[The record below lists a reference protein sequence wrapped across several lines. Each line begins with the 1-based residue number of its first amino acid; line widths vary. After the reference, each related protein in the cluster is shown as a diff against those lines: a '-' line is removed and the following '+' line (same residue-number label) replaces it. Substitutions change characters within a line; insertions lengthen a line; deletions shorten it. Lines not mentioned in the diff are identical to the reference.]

1 MSLPRVHP
9 AFSLLGV
16 LLLVA
21 AASPVP
27 APAQEPPGGT
37 APEQTDPPR
46 EPGEPISAEAEAEAE
61 SDEAA
66 AESEETPPR
75 GVFEEAIQVKVVNV
89 QVFVRDKRG
98 NPITG
103 LTKDD
108 FELFEDGKPV
118 PITNFY
124 EVREG
129 ERTDRPEEPEES
141 GPGVPIRT
149 HPELDPRASQVPEDE
164 RLHLIIYIDNF
175 NIRPFNRNRVFRHL
189 REFLRTHVSR
199 ADRVM
204 LVSYNRSLKVE
215 RGFTSDPTLISNAL
229 YGLEKHTGG
238 RVQLDSEERDLL
250 RDIDEAR
257 DPLQMEGRIRMH
269 AESVYND
276 LQFTLDSLKELTM
289 SLAGIPGR
297 KAVLYVSDGLP
308 MRPGEEFFYAADDK
322 VRESAGSGSFAGF
335 ETNLLQSLQY
345 DASRR
350 FRDLTNAA
358 NANDV
363 TFYTLDAA
371 GLRTSSLVSAES
383 RSYNTNFSTTYESI
397 KVQNLQS
404 TLLYMADRTGGEAI
418 INTNNVSGGL
428 ERVAADFTHYYSLG
442 YSPGHAGNGRAYKIE
457 VEVNQKGA
465 RVRHRMGYRD
475 KSVET
480 EMADRTLASLRYG
493 YENNEMGIQLERGEE
508 IRRSDGNYVVHLLL
522 KIPIGELELL
532 PTSEGYLARVRVWV
546 QAADDEGGISPVQ
559 ANVVQW
565 SPIPEDELERARQ
578 GYYVYQLPLIMRD
591 GQQRLSIGVRDD
603 LAARTSFLN
612 RALLVGS

>member
-1 MSLPRVHP
+1 MSSPRVQT
-9 AFSLLGV
+9 ACSIFGI
-16 LLLVA
+16 LLLA
-21 AASPVP
+21 TTLVP
-27 APAQEPPGGT
+27 ALAQEPPSSTSPERPEAVPDDDLEGT
-37 APEQTDPPR
+37 SE
-46 EPGEPISAEAEAEAE
+46 GAEAE
-61 SDEAA
+61 SDEVQ
-66 AESEETPPR
+66 PR
-75 GVFEEAIQVKVVNV
+75 GVFEEAVQVKIVNV
-89 QVFVRDKRG
+89 QVFVRDKQG

-103 LTKDD
+103 LSKDD
-108 FELFEDGKPV
+108 FELYEDGKPM

-124 EVREG
+124 EMLGG
-129 ERTDRPEEPEES
+129 ERTDRQEEPEEAE
-141 GPGVPIRT
+141 PGVPVRT

-164 RLHLIIYIDNF
+164 RLNLVIYIDNF

-189 REFLRTHVSR
+189 REFLRSNVTR

-204 LVSYNRSLKVE
+204 LASYNRSLKIE
-215 RGFTSDPTLISNAL
+215 RGWTSDPTLISNAL

-257 DPLQMEGRIRMH
+257 DPLQMEGRIRMFS
-269 AESVYND
+269 ESVYND
-276 LQFTLDSLKELTM
+276 LQFTIDALKDLTT

-322 VRESAGSGSFAGF
+322 VRQSAGAGSFAGF
-335 ETNLLQSLQY
+335 QTNLLQSLQY

-350 FRDLTNAA
+350 FRDLTNQA

-383 RSYNTNFSTTYESI
+383 RSYDTNFSTTFESV

-428 ERVAADFTHYYSLG
+428 EKIGTDFENYYSLG

-457 VEVNQKGA
+457 VKVKEKGA
-465 RVRHRMGYRD
+465 RVRYRQTYRD

-493 YENNEMGIQLERGEE
+493 YENNAIGVELERGEE
-508 IRRSDGNYVVHLLL
+508 LRRSDGNYVVHLLM
-522 KIPIGELELL
+522 KIPIGNLELI
-532 PTSEGYLARVRVWV
+532 PTADGYVARVRVWV

-559 ANVVQW
+559 ANVVEW
-565 SPIPEDELERARQ
+565 NPIPEDELERARQ
-578 GYYVYQLPLIMRD
+578 GYYVYELPLIMRD
-591 GQQRLSIGVRDD
+591 GQQRLAIGVRDD